1 MTSNN
6 NEDYV
11 IILENRAEVKNKQEA
26 GKFNCLFL
34 IRINCSYTKIHHINE
49 NTVINVMLFSLN

>member
-34 IRINCSYTKIHHINE
+34 IRINCSYTKIGSSDISSD
-49 NTVINVMLFSLN
+49 TTIM